1 MKRKY
6 YRDAGF
12 FILGTFLGGWALGL
26 VSGIFGGAL
35 GGFRKRG

>member
-12 FILGTFLGGWALGL
+12 FVLGTFLGSYVLGFIA
-26 VSGIFGGAL
+26 GIL
-35 GGFRKRG
+35 GGGRKR